1 MKEFLLGKKW
11 FGAMALAIYALAVS
25 YWATGF
31 SVNIIRQTMPQVEQ
45 ELAAFLPVV
54 IEKGEVV
61 IPKDTIISKVYGQGN
76 NARNIVLNTRVD
88 ELETSELNGKGVY
101 LSRKY
106 LYIVSDIKTEVHPVN
121 KLPDMVIDAE
131 TLHDAAQIVQD
142 KAGGYIFAGV
152 FLFLLIFSAAAIGLY
167 SLAMHWALSG
177 MFNITFNQTLRIN
190 TLSYIVI
197 SALSFVGLN
206 VSIILTFVIL
216 FMANYGVN
224 KYLKL
229 EKVKS

>member
-1 MKEFLLGKKW
+1 MKELLLGKKW
-11 FGAMALAIYALAVS
+11 FGAMVLAVYALAVA

-31 SVNIIRQTMPQVEQ
+31 AVNVIKQTMPQVEQ

-61 IPKDTIISKVYGQGN
+61 IPKDAIISKVYGQGN
-76 NARNIVLNTRVD
+76 NMRNIVLDTRVD
-88 ELETSELNGKGVY
+88 ELETSELKGKGVY

-131 TLHDAAQIVQD
+131 TLHDASQIIQD
-142 KAGGYIFAGV
+142 KAGGYIFAGI

-197 SALSFVGLN
+197 SALSFIGLN
-206 VSIILTFVIL
+206 VSIIITFVVL
-216 FMANYGVN
+216 FMVNYGVN

>member
-1 MKEFLLGKKW
+1 
-11 FGAMALAIYALAVS
+11 MALVVYALAVA
-25 YWATGF
+25 YWSTGF
-31 SVNIIRQTMPQVEQ
+31 AVNVISQTMPQVEQ
-45 ELAAFLPVV
+45 ELSAFLPIV
-54 IEKGEVV
+54 IEKGEVIV
-61 IPKDTIISKVYGQGN
+61 PKDTIISKVYGQGSN
-76 NARNIVLNTRVD
+76 VRNLVLDTRVD

-106 LYIVSDIKTEVHPVN
+106 LYIVSDVKTEVHPVN

-131 TLHDAAQIVQD
+131 TLHDASRIIQD
-142 KAGGYIFAGV
+142 KAGGYIFAGI
-152 FLFLLIFSAAAIGLY
+152 FLFLAVFSAAAIGLY

-177 MFNITFNQTLRIN
+177 LFNITFSQTLRIN

-197 SALSFVGLN
+197 SALSFAGLN
-206 VSIILTFVIL
+206 ISIIITFVVL
-216 FMANYGVN
+216 FMVNYGVD